1 MTNPLHAENRTLLVI
16 EDDPDSSNL
25 LDLYFTSKNY
35 VVNVAARGADGLA
48 QARQQPPDLILL
60 DINLPDTTGLEV
72 CRELRLSPRTGH
84 VPIIFLTERSNQ
96 SDRVAGLGAGA
107 QDYVIKPYDL
117 EELRLRIQNLIA
129 RTEREQLVDP
139 RTRLPTGRLIDEQL
153 QRLREAGQPG
163 WQALTCE
170 IQSFRPFVDLNGFV
184 AGDDVLK
191 FTAHLLREVVDE
203 SGTPNDFVGHAA
215 NETFLILTATAD
227 PSALADRIQ
236 IRFNAEVQTHYG
248 FMDREQGYVLIRD
261 KDGQMIQTP
270 LMTLNINTRAI

>member
-1 MTNPLHAENRTLLVI
+1 MTNPSRADNRTLLVI

-25 LDLYFTSKNY
+25 LNLYFTSKNY
-35 VVNVAARGADGLA
+35 VVTVTARGADGLA
-48 QARQQPPDLILL
+48 QARQHPPDLILL
-60 DINLPDTTGLEV
+60 DINLPDANGLDV
-72 CRELRLSPRTGH
+72 CRDLRSSPRTSH
-84 VPIIFLTERSNQ
+84 VPIVFLTERSNQ

-107 QDYVIKPYDL
+107 QDYVLKPYDL

-153 QRLREAGQPG
+153 QRLKEQPG
-163 WQALTCE
+163 WHALTCE

-203 SGTPNDFVGHAA
+203 SGAANDFVGHAA
-215 NETFLILTATAD
+215 NETFLILTAAAD
-227 PSALADRIQ
+227 PSALAVQ
-236 IRFNAEVQTHYG
+236 LQVRFNSEVQTHYG
-248 FMDREQGYVLIRD
+248 FMDREQGYVLIRGQ
-261 KDGQMIQTP
+261 DGQLVQTP
-270 LMTLNINTRAI
+270 LMTMNVSTRAV